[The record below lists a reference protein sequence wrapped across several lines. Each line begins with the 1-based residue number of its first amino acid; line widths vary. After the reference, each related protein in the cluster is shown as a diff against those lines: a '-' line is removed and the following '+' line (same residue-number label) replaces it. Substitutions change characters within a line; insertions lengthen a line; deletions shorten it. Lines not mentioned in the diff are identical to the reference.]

1 MTGLLTSNQP
11 TPDTEPRE
19 LALRRLA
26 LQALNLDIQV
36 LEYAPTNE
44 IYATSYSQPDRLHRL
59 TAVSCDCPGFTRHG
73 RCMHYALLLWHR
85 GELPAIT
92 PERSAA

>member
-19 LALRRLA
+19 LAL
-26 LQALNLDIQV
+26 QALNLDIRV

-59 TAVSCDCPGFTRHG
+59 TTISCDCVCFQRHG
-73 RCMHYALLLWHR
+73 RCMHFALLLWHR
-85 GELPAIT
+85 GELPVIT
-92 PERSAA
+92 PDRSAA